1 MVGMQILAVLLNKC
15 LQNYDGEDDD
25 IDDDDD
31 DDDDDGDDDDDDN
44 DDNDDNDDDNI
55 SPGKP
60 QHCPSPA
67 SPTPPQLTA
76 NISNN
81 IILMII
87 TFVDLT
93 DHDVDYQK
101 RS

>member
-1 MVGMQILAVLLNKC
+1 MQILAVLLNKC

-31 DDDDDGDDDDDDN
+31 DDDDN
-44 DDNDDNDDDNI
+44 DDNDDNF

-76 NISNN
+76 KISNN